1 MLSIGNAMP
10 QRKMLPQK
18 CQNCGRYFV
27 VGEVGIAEGKAEQ
40 LQRRGL
46 PTMMLG
52 DILSDDMKC
61 SCGAEVRTDVEYSFD
76 TCFVCDRALGK
87 YFRWHEPRWNAAGN
101 GIALMCQICLKQ
113 ENKQVRA
120 DKKLGL
126 DGKRQFPE
134 WDNAGKI
141 LITAR

>member
-1 MLSIGNAMP
+1 MGD
-10 QRKMLPQK
+10 
-18 CQNCGRYFV
+18 
-27 VGEVGIAEGKAEQ
+27 VGIAEGKAEQ

-46 PTMMLG
+46 PTMVLS
-52 DILSDDMKC
+52 DILTADMKC
-61 SCGAEVRTDVEYSFD
+61 VCGAEVHTEVSYSFD
-76 TCFVCDRALGK
+76 TCFVCGRALGK
-87 YFRWHEPRWNAAGN
+87 HFRWHEPRWNAVGN
-101 GIALMCQICLKQ
+101 GIALMCQMCLKK

-141 LITAR
+141 LITVR